1 MSSTYLF
8 AYFIANIRGL
18 GRRKARAQLQGC
30 PSFLEVP
37 KKTQAEN
44 DEPQGNANN
53 PQESPPPQT
62 QPSPASNKKTWRFWA
77 VFPALCMTTFLAAL
91 DTSILSTA
99 LPTIANDLH
108 AGELYTWISNAY
120 ILSSTVVLPLFGQM
134 ANIFGRRWMLISSVV
149 IFAIGSAMAGGANNT
164 SAIIAG
170 RAVQGIGGGGINILV
185 DTVIC
190 DLVPLRQRGK
200 YVALMA
206 SVWAVGTT
214 IGPVLGGAFAQ
225 HISWR
230 WVFYINLPLCGVS
243 LFLLVVFLRVT
254 HPPRPPNTTVWQ
266 QFQRV
271 DVAGNTILTLA
282 VVAILLALTW
292 AGTAYAWSSWRVL
305 VPLTLGLAGLIFF
318 PIHQAS
324 RFCPEPSIPIQLF
337 SSATALCALWI
348 SFLQNLLLYWIGY
361 FLPIYFQALRSLSA
375 TNSGLAV
382 LPITAAI
389 APFGVITGILLAKTG
404 KYRPF
409 HFLGAIC
416 MTTGVGLFSLL
427 DDRSPARDWAGFQV
441 LFGVGSG
448 MIFSSTLPP
457 IQAVLPESEVAAATA
472 TWAFMRS
479 LGCIWGI
486 AIPTSIFNTRVQ
498 RGLSAVNDPVV
509 RGMLGDG
516 GAYAVASEGLVRSL
530 ADRPVLQREVL
541 QLYEDGLR
549 WVWWMGVP
557 FGALGLLLALPVKE
571 VGLRE
576 ELVTDFGLREEAD
589 GETGTGG
596 LSI

>member
-1 MSSTYLF
+1 MAAQPARLQEVKGASLDSLSLSQLENENNVQAAPSPSPSTSPTS
-8 AYFIANIRGL
+8 
-18 GRRKARAQLQGC
+18 
-30 PSFLEVP
+30 PSR
-37 KKTQAEN
+37 
-44 DEPQGNANN
+44 
-53 PQESPPPQT
+53 
-62 QPSPASNKKTWRFWA
+62 PSPASNKKTWRFWA
-77 VFPALCMTTFLAAL
+77 VFPALCVTTFLAAL

-99 LPTIANDLH
+99 MPTIALDLR
-108 AGELYTWISNAY
+108 AGELYMWIANAY

-134 ANIFGRRWMLISSVV
+134 ANIFGRRWMMISSVV
-149 IFAIGSAMAGGANNT
+149 VFAIGSAMAGGANNS

-225 HISWR
+225 HVSWR

-243 LFLLVVFLRVT
+243 LLLLVLFLRVA
-254 HPPRPPNTTVWQ
+254 HPPRPPNTTIWH

-271 DVAGNTILTLA
+271 DLLGNTILTLA

-305 VPLTLGLAGLIFF
+305 VPLMLGLAGLVLFYA
-318 PIHQAS
+318 HQAS
-324 RFCPEPSIPIQLF
+324 RFCPEPSIPLQLF
-337 SSATALCALWI
+337 SSVTALCALWI

-361 FLPIYFQALRSLSA
+361 FLPVYFQALRSLSA
-375 TNSGLAV
+375 RDSGLAV

-427 DDRSPARDWAGFQV
+427 TDHSPARDWAGFQV

-457 IQAVLPESEVAAATA
+457 IQAVLPESEVATATA

-498 RGLSAVNDPVV
+498 NGLNVVSDPVV
-509 RGMLGDG
+509 RKMLGDG
-516 GAYAVASEGLVRSL
+516 GAYAVASEGLVKSL
-530 ADRPVLQREVL
+530 ADRPALQQEVI
-541 QLYEDGLR
+541 QLYESGLR

-557 FGALGLLLALPVKE
+557 FGVLGFLLALPVKE

-576 ELVTDFGLREEAD
+576 DLVTEFGLREAE
-589 GETGTGG
+589 
-596 LSI
+596 

>member
-1 MSSTYLF
+1 MAETSTVQVTEAKTLPTPQ
-8 AYFIANIRGL
+8 
-18 GRRKARAQLQGC
+18 KTE
-30 PSFLEVP
+30 EVDDTN
-37 KKTQAEN
+37 KKTEEEN
-44 DEPQGNANN
+44 DES
-53 PQESPPPQT
+53 QENENDTSSQDPPTPT
-62 QPSPASNKKTWRFWA
+62 QPPATPTPTPKKTWRFWA

-99 LPTIANDLH
+99 LPTIASDLH
-108 AGELYTWISNAY
+108 SGELYMWITNSY
-120 ILSSTVVLPLFGQM
+120 ILTSTVVLPLFGQM
-134 ANIFGRRWMLISSVV
+134 ANIFGRRWMLISSVIV
-149 IFAIGSAMAGGANNT
+149 FAIGSAMAGAANNT

-214 IGPVLGGAFAQ
+214 VGPVLGGAFAQ

-243 LFLLVVFLRVT
+243 LVLLVLFLRVM
-254 HPPRPPNTTVWQ
+254 HPRPENTTIWA
-266 QFQRV
+266 QFLRV
-271 DVAGNTILTLA
+271 DLAGNTLLTLS
-282 VVAILLALTW
+282 VIAILLALTW
-292 AGTAYAWSSWRVL
+292 AGTAYPWSSWRVL
-305 VPLTLGLAGLIFF
+305 LPLLLGIAGLVAF
-318 PIHQAS
+318 PIHQSS
-324 RFCPEPSIPIQLF
+324 RYCPEPSIPLQVLK
-337 SSATALCALWI
+337 SATALCALWI
-348 SFLQNLLLYWIGY
+348 SFLQSLLLYWVGY
-361 FLPIYFQALRSLSA
+361 FLPVYFQALKSLSA
-375 TNSGLAV
+375 TNSGFAV
-382 LPITAAI
+382 LPITGAI

-416 MTTGVGLFSLL
+416 MTAGVGLFSLL
-427 DDRSPARDWAGFQV
+427 DNTSPARDWAGFQV

-457 IQAVLPESEVAAATA
+457 IQAVLPESDVATATA
-472 TWAFMRS
+472 TWAFLRS

-498 RGLSAVNDPVV
+498 RVLGIVSDPAI
-509 RGMLGDG
+509 REMLADG
-516 GAYAVASEGLVRSL
+516 GAYAVASEGIVKSL
-530 ADRPVLQREVL
+530 SGRPALQSEVL
-541 QLYEDGLR
+541 RVYEDGLK
-549 WVWWMGVP
+549 WVWWMAVP
-557 FGALGLLLALPVKE
+557 FGVVGFLLALPVRE

-576 ELVTDFGLREEAD
+576 ELVTEFGLREEPS
-589 GETGTGG
+589 GER
-596 LSI
+596 SS